1 MGHPVGQKTSEGA
14 TVHGTGYKSRRNEER
29 EFRALENLSSRNL
42 RNRKPFCDCREQ
54 TYLAAHALQR
64 SSAGIYTRWYCRCA
78 AIIRGCLV
86 VCQYRMLHTSHR
98 QGCCRHLSGQ
108 GNSELQC

>member
-1 MGHPVGQKTSEGA
+1 M
-14 TVHGTGYKSRRNEER
+14 HGTGYKSRRNEER

-64 SSAGIYTRWYCRCA
+64 SSAGVYTRWYCRCA
-78 AIIRGCLV
+78 AIIRGDEVAWWSASIECFIPV
-86 VCQYRMLHTSHR
+86 TGRAAADI
-98 QGCCRHLSGQ
+98 
-108 GNSELQC
+108 